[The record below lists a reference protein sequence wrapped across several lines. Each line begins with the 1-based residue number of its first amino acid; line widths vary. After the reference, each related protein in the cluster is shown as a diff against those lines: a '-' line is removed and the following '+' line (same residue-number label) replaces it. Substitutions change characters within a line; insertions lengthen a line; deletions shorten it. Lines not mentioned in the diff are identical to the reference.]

1 MYGAPIDSVF
11 IARRTLKYHPTRK
24 TKIPLF
30 DTAQDYVVSS
40 GYLGEHNV
48 RLNSRRHWCARDSSI
63 ESHPKWNLTHIK
75 GIKATGG
82 LAILPASNVGRK
94 HDPTD
99 LRAECKPPSR
109 MYCASIQF
117 HFKPPLSTE

>member
-24 TKIPLF
+24 TKIPLV

-48 RLNSRRHWCARDSSI
+48 RLKSRRHWCARDSGV
-63 ESHPKWNLTHIK
+63 EAH
-75 GIKATGG
+75 A
-82 LAILPASNVGRK
+82 
-94 HDPTD
+94 
-99 LRAECKPPSR
+99 
-109 MYCASIQF
+109 
-117 HFKPPLSTE
+117 